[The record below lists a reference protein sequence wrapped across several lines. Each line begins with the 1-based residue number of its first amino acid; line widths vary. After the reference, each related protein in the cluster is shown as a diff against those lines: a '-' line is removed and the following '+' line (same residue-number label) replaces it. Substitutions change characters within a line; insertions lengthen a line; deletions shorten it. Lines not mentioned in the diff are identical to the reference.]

1 MNMQVFL
8 YDENFYFQRPEILDS
23 TSSIMPQNS
32 TSIKP
37 PDGLWRPQFDE
48 VNKIW
53 NESADQEYKE
63 NQKNKYQDVMEP
75 DPIVEQLKEIGQ
87 QLADEKL
94 ARKQAEQAQNALG
107 VQLSAEVVAR
117 EKTEML
123 NKALGEQIASL
134 KLEFLNVK
142 GE

>member
-1 MNMQVFL
+1 MRDEYASLL

-63 NQKNKYQDVMEP
+63 NQKQVSGCGGAGSHCGT
-75 DPIVEQLKEIGQ
+75 VERNRTATG
-87 QLADEKL
+87 
-94 ARKQAEQAQNALG
+94 R
-107 VQLSAEVVAR
+107 
-117 EKTEML
+117 
-123 NKALGEQIASL
+123 
-134 KLEFLNVK
+134 
-142 GE
+142 